1 MIIVKDH
8 QKEDSILGKKQ
19 KFSHKFVGEGEE
31 ELEEIFKRQFVRYV
45 NDQKGYSYLTLKK
58 QPKKEKQKD

>member
-19 KFSHKFVGEGEE
+19 KFSHEFVGKGEE
-31 ELEEIFKRQFVRYV
+31 ELEDIFKRQFVRFV
-45 NDQKGYSYLTLKK
+45 NEQKGYSYLTLKK
-58 QPKKEKQKD
+58 DVNKAKIKK